1 MRVLS
6 CSLLVLLAACGGTS
20 APVGDATGTTPDGGS
35 SGGSSSGGSS
45 SGGSSSGGS
54 SSGGSS
60 SGGSSS
66 GGDSGS
72 GGFDAQ
78 PAPGDGTPQ
87 RVTCTSSLGN
97 ALSTVHGRID
107 GRLVA
112 LVPTT
117 QKGCNSD
124 STHLHLQIAMNG
136 STYDVAVNL
145 DALTDEL
152 DAPLPDGPWAEG
164 WHSTMALDYVTNLGL
179 HAGTFTAGTVDGIQQ
194 HLVAALANVNHIS
207 IFATGYGPDGAHLVH
222 RQGGGRDGA
231 IFIDPLS
238 PTAHGFVFHFNT
250 QTF

>member
-1 MRVLS
+1 MRSSLPT
-6 CSLLVLLAACGGTS
+6 LLVLVACGGS
-20 APVGDATGTTPDGGS
+20 ASSVDLGAQPGGGDGQIAPDGGTT
-35 SGGSSSGGSS
+35 
-45 SGGSSSGGS
+45 
-54 SSGGSS
+54 
-60 SGGSSS
+60 
-66 GGDSGS
+66 DSGNGAATDS
-72 GGFDAQ
+72 AVGDGTSAFDAQ

-87 RVTCTSSLGN
+87 RVTCTSTLGTGLN
-97 ALSTVHGRID
+97 TMHGRLD

-117 QKGCNSD
+117 EHACNSD

-152 DAPLPDGPWAEG
+152 DAPLPVSAWTEG
-164 WHSTMALDYVTNLGL
+164 WHDTMQLDYVSNLGL

-238 PTAHGFVFHFNT
+238 PKAHGFVFHFDT